1 MVVNERRRRRGR
13 GGRTGGGGGRRECL
27 GGEEGGRSC
36 TGVGKKEE
44 KREAEVSL
52 LAERQMSFK
61 MLLSVPGFVLN
72 SAVIVQCFPP

>member
-1 MVVNERRRRRGR
+1 MSVISIRVVNERRRRRRGR

-27 GGEEGGRSC
+27 GVGRAGELYWG
-36 TGVGKKEE
+36 GKKEE

-61 MLLSVPGFVLN
+61 MLLSVPGFGV
-72 SAVIVQCFPP
+72 